1 MISTTIEGKRIQQK
15 YKQKSL
21 RVKWKLTK
29 SIFNL
34 KPFVTVSILKS
45 KSTANKDLARSA
57 KQRLCSIYYCIVSVI
72 ICIKLQVKLSA
83 V

>member
-1 MISTTIEGKRIQQK
+1 MIFTTLEDKRIQQK

-21 RVKWKLTK
+21 RVKWKLNTN

-34 KPFVTVSILKS
+34 KSFVTVALSES
-45 KSTANKDLARSA
+45 KSTETKTSPGQQN
-57 KQRLCSIYYCIVSVI
+57 SVYVQSVTVW
-72 ICIKLQVKLSA
+72 IKLQVQLSA

>member
-1 MISTTIEGKRIQQK
+1 MIFTTLEDKRIQQK

-21 RVKWKLTK
+21 RFKWKLNTN

-34 KPFVTVSILKS
+34 KSFVTVALSES
-45 KSTANKDLARSA
+45 KSTETKTSPGQQN
-57 KQRLCSIYYCIVSVI
+57 SVYMQSVTI
-72 ICIKLQVKLSA
+72 WIKLQVQLSA

>member
-34 KPFVTVSILKS
+34 KPFVTVSILKVKVLQTKTQLGQQNS
-45 KSTANKDLARSA
+45 DYVKY
-57 KQRLCSIYYCIVSVI
+57 IIV
-72 ICIKLQVKLSA
+72 L
-83 V
+83 

>member
-57 KQRLCSIYYCIVSVI
+57 KQRLC
-72 ICIKLQVKLSA
+72 
-83 V
+83 